1 MPHVFGLGRHPD
13 FLKLRSGQTISLV
26 GSEITLLV
34 LPLTAIL
41 VLKATPIELGILSAA
56 QSAPFLLLSLPAGV
70 WVDRLP
76 RRPMLVAADLGR
88 AFILGSVPIAAMV
101 GSLHIELLYL
111 VGICAGALTAIFDVA
126 YQSFLPQVVPRER
139 LVERN
144 TDLEISRSMA
154 QIVGP
159 SSAGLLVQW
168 LTAPVAIV
176 ADAISFIVSAVAFA
190 SLRTPA
196 PVRVTHDDRRNI
208 MAEIREGL
216 SVVSRSPLLRTL
228 AIAGSAY
235 NLFGNILFAGFLLYA
250 TSELG
255 LQPATLG
262 LIFSVAGPAALAGAL
277 LSSRIPRRLGLGR
290 TLVGALAVGAIGR
303 TLILFAGGPPEVVVM
318 LLVAARVLLSV
329 WVPIYSVTAL
339 SLRQAITP
347 DHLQGRVTATMRFI
361 GWGTLPIGSLIG
373 GALGSA
379 IGLRPTIGL
388 AVIGTLVSV
397 GWFLLSPIRGLRQPP
412 AEIGDRL

>member
-1 MPHVFGLGRHPD
+1 MGFVGRWRQPD
-13 FLKLRSGQTISLV
+13 FLKLWSGQTISLL
-26 GSEITLLV
+26 GSEITLLA

-41 VLKATPIELGILSAA
+41 ILKAAPLELGILSAA

-70 WVDRLP
+70 WVDRLR
-76 RRPMLVAADLGR
+76 RRPILIAADLGR
-88 AFILGSVPIAAMV
+88 ALILASVPVAAMV
-101 GSLHIELLYL
+101 GSLRIELLYL

-126 YQSFLPQVVPRER
+126 YQSFLPQVVSRDH

-154 QIVGP
+154 QVVGP
-159 SSAGLLVQW
+159 SSAGLLIQW
-168 LTAPVAIV
+168 LTAPIAIA
-176 ADAISFIVSAVAFA
+176 ADAISFIVSALAFG
-190 SLRTPA
+190 SLHTPEPMRA
-196 PVRVTHDDRRNI
+196 TREDRRSM
-208 MAEIREGL
+208 MAEIRDGL
-216 SVVSRSPLLRTL
+216 RVVLHHPLLRIL
-228 AIAGSAY
+228 AGAASAY
-235 NLFGNILFAGFLLYA
+235 NLFGNVLFAVFLLYA

-255 LQPATLG
+255 LQPVTLG
-262 LIFSVAGPAALAGAL
+262 LILSVAGPAALAGAL
-277 LSSRIPRRLGLGR
+277 LSSRIPRRLGVGR

-303 TLILFAGGPPEVVVM
+303 TLILVAGGPPEVIVM

-347 DHLQGRVTATMRFI
+347 DHLQGRVTATMRFV

-373 GALGSA
+373 GALGST

-388 AVIGTLVSV
+388 AVLGTLLAVS
-397 GWFLLSPIRGLRQPP
+397 WFLLSPIRGLRQLPG
-412 AEIGDRL
+412 GD